1 MKPLQTLRNYLFWS
15 LDFLKG
21 GNIKK
26 HYNEVYTAIQHP
38 QNSNSEINLSIILSH
53 SILSTKYYQSLSL
66 GSNLEKFP
74 VINKTIIRESFDLF
88 LSDKFNISELIPVV
102 TSGSTGTPFKTYQ
115 DKNKKNR
122 NYADTIYFAGIAGYK
137 IGHRLLYLKIWAK
150 QKMKNPVSYW
160 LQNMKPVDVIKL
172 DEKQI
177 AGLIKEMETENSTFG
192 ILGYSSALE
201 LVCQYLDKYHPQ
213 KVKANVS
220 SVITMS
226 ESLNEYTKTSL
237 EKYFGVHAVSR
248 YSNLENGIIAQQENN
263 GTGRFLVNTASY
275 FVEILKMDSDEVA
288 ADGELGRIVV
298 TDLFNYAMP
307 MIRYDTGDLGAIE
320 RDAANPGRLYLS
332 RVEGR
337 KLDMLYDTSGNIVS
351 SYIMYKNMWQYT
363 EIKQYQLIQEGEK
376 DYLFKINADKSFN
389 REAQLVSE
397 FKSYLGSDANFKVEY
412 VDEIPL
418 LASGKRRKLVNNY
431 RNAN

>member
-1 MKPLQTLRNYLFWS
+1 LELFC
-15 LDFLKG
+15 
-21 GNIKK
+21 
-26 HYNEVYTAIQHP
+26 
-38 QNSNSEINLSIILSH
+38 
-53 SILSTKYYQSLSL
+53 
-66 GSNLEKFP
+66 
-74 VINKTIIRESFDLF
+74 
-88 LSDKFNISELIPVV
+88 SDKYKASELIPVV

-115 DKNKKNR
+115 DKNKKIR

-226 ESLNEYTKTSL
+226 ESLNEFTKASL
-237 EKYFGVHAVSR
+237 EKYFGVPAVSR
-248 YSNLENGIIAQQENN
+248 YSNLENGIIAQQETN
-263 GTGRFLVNTASY
+263 GNLRFLVNTASY
-275 FVEILKMDSDEVA
+275 HIEILKIDTDAPAKE
-288 ADGELGRIVV
+288 GELGRIIV
-298 TDLFNYAMP
+298 TDLYNYAMP
-307 MIRYDTGDLGAIE
+307 MIRYDTGDVGSLE
-320 RDAANPGRLYLS
+320 QDASKPGRLYLS
-332 RVEGR
+332 KVEGR
-337 KLDMLYDTSGNIVS
+337 KLDMLYDTKGTIVS

-363 EIKQYQLIQEGEK
+363 EIRQYQLIQNGEK
-376 DYLFKINADKSFN
+376 EYLFKINVGETFE
-389 REAQLVSE
+389 RESQLVEE
-397 FKSYLGSDANFKVEY
+397 FKSYLGDDAVFQIEY
-412 VDEIPL
+412 VEEIPL
-418 LASGKRRKLVNNY
+418 LDSGKRRKLVNNY
-431 RNAN
+431 KPST

>member
-1 MKPLQTLRNYLFWS
+1 MKPFQALRNYFFWS
-15 LDFLKG
+15 IDFLLG
-21 GNIKK
+21 GTISK
-26 HYNEVYTAIQHP
+26 HLNEVDSAILHP
-38 QNSNSEINLSIILSH
+38 QDNNSEIDLSKILCH
-53 SILSTKYYQSLSL
+53 SIKSTKYYQSLSP

-74 VINKTIIRESFDLF
+74 VTNKTIIRESFDLF
-88 LSDKFNISELIPVV
+88 LSDKFNFSELIPVV

-122 NYADTIYFAGIAGYK
+122 NYADTIYFAGKAGYK

-150 QKMKNPVSYW
+150 QKMKNPFSYW
-160 LQNMKPVDVIKL
+160 MQNMRPIDVIKL

-177 AGLIKEMETENSTFG
+177 AGLIKEMESQKSIFG

-201 LVCQYLDKYHPQ
+201 LVCQYLDKYHPAP
-213 KVKANVS
+213 VKAKVNS
-220 SVITMS
+220 IITMS
-226 ESLNEYTKTSL
+226 ESLNEYTKASL
-237 EKYFGVHAVSR
+237 QKYFGVPAVSR
-248 YSNLENGIIAQQENN
+248 YSNLENGIIAQQETN
-263 GTGRFLVNTASY
+263 GSGRFLVNTASY
-275 FVEILKMDSDEVA
+275 FVEILKMDSDEAA

-320 RDAANPGRLYLS
+320 RDATNPGRIYLS

-376 DYLFKINADKSFN
+376 DYIFKINADKSFN
-389 REAQLVSE
+389 REAQLVFE
-397 FKSYLGSDANFKVEY
+397 FKSYLGSDANFIVEY

-431 RNAN
+431 RNVN